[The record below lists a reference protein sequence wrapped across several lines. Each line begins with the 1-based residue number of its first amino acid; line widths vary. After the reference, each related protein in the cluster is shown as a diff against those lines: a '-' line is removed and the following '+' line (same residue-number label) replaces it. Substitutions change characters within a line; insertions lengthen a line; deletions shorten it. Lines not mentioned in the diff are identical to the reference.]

1 MKMTKRNIGIL
12 AAAAIVTLVFL
23 VMIWWWSNSSL
34 EKFDE
39 VESEDSAPA
48 GIIYLFLAEWCPHC
62 KNFKPEIPAL
72 EAAAADKRV
81 QVKVIDI
88 DLEENKPLVAKM
100 GVNSFPTIKYED
112 PSGEVFTFSGSRNA
126 DSIMQFVE
134 NPN

>member
-1 MKMTKRNIGIL
+1 MRMTKKNIGIL
-12 AAAAIVTLVFL
+12 AATALVTLVFL
-23 VMIWWWSNSSL
+23 VMIWWWSSSSL
-34 EKFDE
+34 ETFDE
-39 VESEDSAPA
+39 IEEESASA
-48 GIIYLFLAEWCPHC
+48 GTIYLFLAEWCPHC

-72 EAAAADKRV
+72 EAAAAGKGV

-112 PSGEVFTFSGSRNA
+112 ASGEVFTFSGTRNA
-126 DSIMQFVE
+126 DSIMSFVE